1 MILNLQKEEVD
12 HMQSCLKARS
22 PSVCKVLGWMAR
34 LPKRGTSSTT
44 KIKGMLTSVCYQ
56 LVKKDGFTRCIF
68 GALIS
73 SLVNYLYM
81 QIWGSEF
88 YLYHTCAVLGSM
100 LVTLALGRSGQVDST
115 TLLSSQLNFAA
126 SPRSLSQRPTSTGYT
141 SCSSP
146 YLRCLQSGPELTF
159 LYFIIEV

>member
-1 MILNLQKEEVD
+1 MPSGLVVENF
-12 HMQSCLKARS
+12 

-126 SPRSLSQRPTSTGYT
+126 SPRSLSHPPFYFVPFPLKQKPFFHEVFSYF
-141 SCSSP
+141 SYFVCIPHFSP
-146 YLRCLQSGPELTF
+146 FCF
-159 LYFIIEV
+159 F